1 MSNKEKEWDNA
12 SMGKEEPRQEQEQV
26 LNPNDFVDVDDLVF
40 DIGAKQT
47 SLLGYKNLVKRLL
60 DNMKKLQKS
69 LETVKQEKDVD
80 KDTYARME
88 QKINN
93 LTIQNKEYRDK
104 LKYYIDNSK
113 EQAKEK
119 EKQSRSVQQSTSSSK
134 TEKNTKS
141 S

>member
-1 MSNKEKEWDNA
+1 MSNKENEWVNA
-12 SMGKEEPRQEQEQV
+12 SMGKEEPQQEQV

-60 DNMKKLQKS
+60 ENMKKLQKS

-93 LTIQNKEYRDK
+93 LTTQNKEYRDK
-104 LKYYIDNSK
+104 LKFYIDNSK

-119 EKQSRSVQQSTSSSK
+119 EKEKQSRSTQQSTSSSK
-134 TEKNTKS
+134 TKKNTKNS
-141 S
+141 